1 MAKTKDA
8 NPSERLQELIA
19 ERQRYEVW
27 LAGLAAR
34 RDAAPA
40 HVVARVEEDYR
51 ARLASIGEE
60 LGARAG
66 ELRERIAA
74 LTDRLAEIKLHEQ
87 ARRDERAEAELRT
100 AVGEF
105 SPGQWSEI
113 SERTERE
120 LSAFEADR
128 QLVERELG
136 ELERVL
142 SHVTGAAPPAG
153 RAAAQPDAT
162 RTAPAAAQPAQQSR
176 TEQPSDGGPSAQ
188 RQPPR
193 PAPVPQ
199 RPAQPPRP
207 APVPQ
212 RPAQPAS
219 AAAAPVE
226 STNPAAAVAE
236 PASSPAPARGTAPA
250 PETQRRT
257 DASQHQGQEKTL
269 MCTECGTANYPTEWY
284 CEACGAELAN
294 M

>member
-1 MAKTKDA
+1 MAKNRDA

-19 ERQRYEVW
+19 ERQRYESW
-27 LAGLAAR
+27 LAALAAR
-34 RDAAPA
+34 SDAAPA

-51 ARLASIGEE
+51 ARLAKIGEE

-66 ELRERIAA
+66 ELQERVTT
-74 LTDRLAEIKLHEQ
+74 LNDRLAELKLHEQ

-120 LSAFEADR
+120 LGEFEADR
-128 QLVERELG
+128 QIVERDLAELQ
-136 ELERVL
+136 RVL
-142 SHVTGAAPPAG
+142 THVTGAAP
-153 RAAAQPDAT
+153 AAAGAIAQADAT
-162 RTAPAAAQPAQQSR
+162 RTAQQSAQQPATQQPSAAAPATQRPPPRPPPVPHRLSQAAAQATAPAAA
-176 TEQPSDGGPSAQ
+176 SA
-188 RQPPR
+188 
-193 PAPVPQ
+193 
-199 RPAQPPRP
+199 
-207 APVPQ
+207 
-212 RPAQPAS
+212 
-219 AAAAPVE
+219 
-226 STNPAAAVAE
+226 NPAAPATVAE
-236 PASSPAPARGTAPA
+236 PAPAPVRSAAPA

-257 DASQHQGQEKTL
+257 DASQREGQEKTL

>member
-1 MAKTKDA
+1 MAKTRDA

-19 ERQRYEVW
+19 ERQRYEGW

-40 HVVARVEEDYR
+40 HVVARVEEDYS
-51 ARLASIGEE
+51 ARLAKIGEE

-66 ELRERIAA
+66 ELRDRITA

-120 LSAFEADR
+120 LSEFEADR

-153 RAAAQPDAT
+153 GAAAQPDGT
-162 RTAPAAAQPAQQSR
+162 HTAPAAAQPPQQSR
-176 TEQPSDGGPSAQ
+176 TEQPSAGGPSAQ

-193 PAPVPQ
+193 PAPL
-199 RPAQPPRP
+199 
-207 APVPQ
+207 PQ

-236 PASSPAPARGTAPA
+236 PVSSPAPARGTAPA